1 MTLLRFLQKTHAKKY
16 IVSSSITNP
25 IKFAKRLAGLACF
38 LGVFLGIAENQDG
51 SCNLPWTLSWLAVAI
66 IGALVL
72 RYLEVKPTK

>member
-1 MTLLRFLQKTHAKKY
+1 MRRR
-16 IVSSSITNP
+16 IVR
-25 IKFAKRLAGLACF
+25 RLAGLACF

-51 SCNLPWTLSWLAVAI
+51 SCDLVWTISCLAVAI